1 MSAEWAPSAPF
12 ETAAAASTKKTRDA
26 VPVPAAAVVADSD
39 RDRDRR
45 HSVHSAQTAKGLSRV
60 WQWALFQIET
70 VWMGIRM
77 ELRCGRHCYGQP
89 LCSVPMSMPRAQRV
103 AEGESVRLHSS

>member
-39 RDRDRR
+39 RDHDHDRR

-60 WQWALFQIET
+60 WQWTLFQIET

-89 LCSVPMSMPRAQRV
+89 LCSVPMSMPRA
-103 AEGESVRLHSS
+103 